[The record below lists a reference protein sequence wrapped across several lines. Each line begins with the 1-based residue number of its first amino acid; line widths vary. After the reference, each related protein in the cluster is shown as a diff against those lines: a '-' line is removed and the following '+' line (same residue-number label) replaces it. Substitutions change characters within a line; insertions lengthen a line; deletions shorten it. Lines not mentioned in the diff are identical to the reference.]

1 MKKINY
7 GYDISDN
14 PTGAFQGIGIKDKP
28 EGAVTGEFIGIV
40 SVNDDDYLIG
50 RTTEAFGRNPEY
62 IDKIAVR
69 RVMSQNFDDGSGI
82 LFIDMEESQITK
94 AIEKV
99 MEEKKVTEESLRNVT
114 NKKYDSLIQEDEIT
128 ATSIRPD
135 VFDRKKMM
143 EEMKIKI
150 DERSSI
156 YY

>member
-14 PTGAFQGIGIKDKP
+14 PIGSFQGIGIKDKP
-28 EGAVTGEFIGIV
+28 EGAVSAEFIGIISV
-40 SVNDDDYLIG
+40 SDDDYLVG
-50 RTTEAFGRNPEY
+50 RTTEAFGRNSED
-62 IDKIAVR
+62 IGKIVAR
-69 RVMSQNFDDGSGI
+69 RVMSQRFDDGSGI

-114 NKKYDSLIQEDEIT
+114 NKKYDNLIQGEEIT

-150 DERSSI
+150 DERSPI